1 MTSQVLML
9 DLVRTFYW
17 FDEQLQIGLDA
28 QGWGRMGRT
37 QSLILANIANGETR
51 ASRMAEKLG
60 ISRQAMSQF
69 LAELEERKLVEIV
82 QDEADKRARIVRFTK
97 ESQSIRKDA
106 ILILSKIEAQM
117 REVIGPEDFE
127 AMRNGLRMFIE
138 HQDL

>member
-97 ESQSIRKDA
+97 ESESIRKDA

>member
-97 ESQSIRKDA
+97 ESESIRKDA
-106 ILILSKIEAQM
+106 ILILSKIEARM

-138 HQDL
+138 HQDF